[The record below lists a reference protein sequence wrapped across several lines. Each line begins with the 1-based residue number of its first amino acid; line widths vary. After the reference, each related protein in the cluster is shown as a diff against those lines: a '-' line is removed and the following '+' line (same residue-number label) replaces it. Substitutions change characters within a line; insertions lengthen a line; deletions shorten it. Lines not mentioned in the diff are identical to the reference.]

1 MMGFLQDSSTA
12 TSKDISQVRSSHAV
26 GAVSASFSDPNL
38 IASSGLVP
46 LVRLAEQHGLP
57 DLISAHVSLGVT
69 TGANPAGKA
78 MTIVAGMCAGADSID
93 DLDMLRTGGMDK
105 VFGGI
110 YAPSTLGS
118 FLRSFTHGHVRQ
130 LQAATG
136 RFTGGLIGALGL
148 LADSDIIWL
157 DIDSKV
163 KQVYGPAKQGA
174 SFGYTKVRGLH
185 FLVVTASTPGSRP
198 VIVAVRLREGKT
210 GSGRGAASLVAEAI
224 KTLRAAGVTARILLR
239 ADSAFCSA
247 KLVKTCRDA
256 ADVQFSIT
264 VANTATIRA
273 SIEKIPETAW
283 TPINYRQAVWDAAE
297 ERWVS
302 EAEIAEIPHAAF
314 TSKKAKYHVTAR
326 LIVRRVK
333 RLNPAT
339 VPEGQGELFSVWRHH
354 AFLTDNDL
362 VIEQAE
368 PIHRGHAII
377 EQVFADL
384 ENGPLAHLPSG
395 RFNANAVWLVL
406 AAAAFNLMRAAGRI
420 AGAFHAK
427 ATGAT
432 LRRTLVNTPARVTT
446 SARRIHLHLPDG
458 WPWADPFKRLLA
470 RTGHRPA
477 TC

>member
-1 MMGFLQDSSTA
+1 MQ
-12 TSKDISQVRSSHAV
+12 SSHAAS
-26 GAVSASFSDPNL
+26 AVSASFSDPSL
-38 IASSGLVP
+38 IASAGLVP
-46 LVRLAEQHGLP
+46 LVRLAERHGLP

-136 RFTGGLIGALGL
+136 RFTTALIGQLGL
-148 LADSDIIWL
+148 LADSDVVHL

-163 KQVYGPAKQGA
+163 KQVYGPAKQGV

-185 FLVVTASTPGSRP
+185 FLLVTASTPHSRP
-198 VIVAVRLREGKT
+198 VIVAVRLREGKA
-210 GSGRGAASLVAEAI
+210 GSGRGAASLVKEAI
-224 KTLRAAGVTARILLR
+224 KTLRSAGVTATIVVR
-239 ADSAFCSA
+239 ADSAFFSA
-247 KLVKTCRDA
+247 KLVKACRDA
-256 ADVQFSIT
+256 PGVQFSIT
-264 VANTATIRA
+264 VANQPNIRA
-273 SIEKIPETAW
+273 SIEKIPEDAW
-283 TPINYRQAVWDAAE
+283 TPIKYRDAVWDDE
-297 ERWVS
+297 ERRWVS
-302 EAEIAEIPHAAF
+302 EAEIAEIRHAAF
-314 TSKKAKYHVTAR
+314 GSKPEKYHATAR

-333 RLNPAT
+333 RLNPTA
-339 VPEGQGELFSVWRHH
+339 VPEGQGELFAIWRHH
-354 AFLTDNDL
+354 AFLTDDTL

-368 PIHRGHAII
+368 PRHRQHAII

-384 ENGPLAHLPSG
+384 ENGPLGHLPSG
-395 RFNANAVWLVL
+395 RFNANAAWLVL

-432 LRRTLVNTPARVTT
+432 LRRTLINVPARIAS
-446 SARRIHLHLPDG
+446 SARRIRLHLPEH
-458 WPWADPFKRLLA
+458 WPWAWAFERLMA
-470 RTGHRPA
+470 RTGHRI